1 MENIF
6 STKERIKILKTVIY
20 SNDVI
25 SVNSLADRLKLSK
38 GLVSKYLDI
47 LVKESILKRLNGKFM
62 VVNSAVTKSFK
73 IMLNIKKIP
82 INILKR
88 YSFIKG
94 AGIYGSCAKGE
105 NDEESDMDIWVI
117 IDETS
122 DQQLAEFAARFKK
135 KVEQANLIFLTHKKI
150 EKIKKEDPLFYHS
163 LVFGSITIYGGDHD
177 IQI

>member
-6 STKERIKILKTVIY
+6 STKERIKILKAVIY
-20 SNDVI
+20 TKEII
-25 SVNSLADRLKLSK
+25 SVNSLAGRLKLSK

-47 LVKESILKRLNGKFM
+47 LVKESVLKRLNGKFM
-62 VVNSAVTKSFK
+62 VANSAATKSFK

-88 YSFIKG
+88 YAFIKA

-105 NDEESDMDIWVI
+105 NNEESDVDIWI
-117 IDETS
+117 MIDEAS
-122 DQQLAEFAARFKK
+122 DQQLAEFSARFKK
-135 KVEQANLIFLTHKKI
+135 KVEQANLLFLTDKKI
-150 EKIKKEDPLFYHS
+150 EKIKKEDSLFYHS
-163 LVFGSITIYGGDHD
+163 LVFGSINIYGGDHG